1 MNEIIDFSK
10 EEDIETL
17 SPSTEGDAFV
27 ISSKDNE
34 KEEPKPEAELEKT
47 EEPSKEAEEAVED
60 EKELEPEEPK
70 EDKKEDRALKQLKK
84 LKKDKQDLMARIQ
97 ELENHNKKLNEE
109 YKKADTAAMEHYE
122 RSVKLQL
129 EEAKRMQALAI
140 DEGDAQKQADA
151 MELIAKS
158 AADARAIENYKKQ
171 MPAKVEKEE
180 KQQQQNQN
188 PQTYNPDIVDW
199 VRQNAWFNENSDDY
213 DAEMADEVKAYDLV
227 LSRQYQRMGKTD
239 KIGTQDYLKDID
251 NYVREKFYMEAPTVT
266 EPKVERKPFSKVS
279 PVTNKPTGNSISEIR
294 LSDTQK
300 EIAQGLGMSE
310 EAYRKAVINRINKN
324 RGNK

>member
-1 MNEIIDFSK
+1 MFD
-10 EEDIETL
+10 DLPPL
-17 SPSTEGDAFV
+17 SHQEQQQ
-27 ISSKDNE
+27 
-34 KEEPKPEAELEKT
+34 
-47 EEPSKEAEEAVED
+47 AVE
-60 EKELEPEEPK
+60 K
-70 EDKKEDRALKQLKK
+70 
-84 LKKDKQDLMARIQ
+84 IQ
-97 ELENHNKKLNEE
+97 ELMAKGTSTAEAIKIVAEQIRSE
-109 YKKADTAAMEHYE
+109 YA
-122 RSVKLQL
+122 
-129 EEAKRMQALAI
+129 
-140 DEGDAQKQADA
+140 
-151 MELIAKS
+151 
-158 AADARAIENYKKQ
+158 
-171 MPAKVEKEE
+171 E

-227 LSRQYQRMGKTD
+227 LSRQYQRMGKAD
-239 KIGTQDYLKDID
+239 KIATKDYFKDID
-251 NYVREKFYMEAPTVT
+251 NYVREKFYMETPVT

-324 RGNK
+324 RGSK

>member
-1 MNEIIDFSK
+1 MSEIIDFSK

-17 SPSTEGDAFV
+17 SPSNEGEAFV

-34 KEEPKPEAELEKT
+34 KEELKPDTEPEKAEES
-47 EEPSKEAEEAVED
+47 PKEAEEAIEA

-97 ELENHNKKLNEE
+97 ELESHNQKLSEE

-129 EEAKRMQALAI
+129 EEAKRMQTLAI
-140 DEGDAQKQADA
+140 DEGDAQKQAEA

-213 DAEMADEVKAYDLV
+213 DAEMAEEVKAYDLV
-227 LSRQYQRMGKTD
+227 LSRQYQRMGKAD
-239 KIGTQDYLKDID
+239 KIATKDYFKDID
-251 NYVREKFYMEAPTVT
+251 NYVREKFYMETPVT

-324 RGNK
+324 RGSK

>member
-1 MNEIIDFSK
+1 MSEIIDFSK

-17 SPSTEGDAFV
+17 SPSNEGEAFV

-47 EEPSKEAEEAVED
+47 EEPSKEAEEAVEG
-60 EKELEPEEPK
+60 EKEPEPEEPK

-84 LKKDKQDLMARIQ
+84 LKKDKQDLIARIQ
-97 ELENHNKKLNEE
+97 ELESHNQKLTEE

-129 EEAKRMQALAI
+129 EEAKRMQTLAI
-140 DEGDAQKQADA
+140 DEGDAQKQAEA

-213 DAEMADEVKAYDLV
+213 DAEMAEEVKAYDLV
-227 LSRQYQRMGKTD
+227 LSD
-239 KIGTQDYLKDID
+239 
-251 NYVREKFYMEAPTVT
+251 
-266 EPKVERKPFSKVS
+266 RKS
-279 PVTNKPTGNSISEIR
+279 TRLNSSH
-294 LSDTQK
+294 T
-300 EIAQGLGMSE
+300 
-310 EAYRKAVINRINKN
+310 
-324 RGNK
+324 